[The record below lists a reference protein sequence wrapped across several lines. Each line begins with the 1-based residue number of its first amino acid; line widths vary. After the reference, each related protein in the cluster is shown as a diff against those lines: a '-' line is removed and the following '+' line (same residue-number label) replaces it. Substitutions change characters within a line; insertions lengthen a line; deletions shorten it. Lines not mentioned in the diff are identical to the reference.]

1 MYKIAM
7 VAPTPF
13 FSDRGCHVR
22 IFEEIKILKKLGEN
36 PFLCTYHLGEDV
48 PGVEIHRI
56 PSIPWYKKL
65 TAGPSLHK
73 FYIDLF
79 LLIKFS
85 GLCLKKKPDI
95 IHAFL
100 HEGAFIGEVFNLVKK
115 TPVVFDMQGGLT
127 DELGAHSFIKGNK
140 SILGFFRFVERYIDR
155 KTSALLV
162 CSGVLKD
169 ILVEEFHVPPENIF
183 IVPDGV
189 DLDFFKPPADKL
201 EIRRRFNLPLDKK
214 IIVYLGLLTRYQGV
228 DIFLKVIKSIKDKY
242 KDIHFLIMGYPN
254 VEYYIKMARD
264 LGIDD
269 IITFTGRLP
278 YKYAPDFLGLADI
291 AVSPKLSKTESN
303 GKLLNYMAVGLP
315 VVVFDT
321 PVNREILGAE
331 GIYAEFGDAEDFTEK
346 LEDLLADTTKAES
359 LGKKLLKRAQ
369 EEFSWDMIGKR
380 ILDVYERIV

>member
-1 MYKIAM
+1 MHNIAM

-22 IFEEIKILKKLGEN
+22 IFEEIKVLKKLGEN
-36 PFLCTYHLGEDV
+36 PFLCTYHIGEDV
-48 PGVEIHRI
+48 PGVEIHRL
-56 PSIPWYKKL
+56 PNIPWYKKL

-100 HEGAFIGEVFNLVKK
+100 HEGAFIGEAVNLIKK
-115 TPVVFDMQGGLT
+115 APVVFDMQGGLA

-140 SILGFFRFVERYIDR
+140 SILGFFRLIERYIDR
-155 KTSALLV
+155 KASALLV
-162 CSGVLKD
+162 CSEALKD
-169 ILVEEFHVPPENIF
+169 ILVGEFYILPENIF
-183 IVPDGV
+183 VIPDGV
-189 DLDFFKPPADKL
+189 DLDFFKPSVSKL
-201 EIRRRFNLPLDKK
+201 ELKRRFNLPLDKK
-214 IIVYLGLLTRYQGV
+214 IVVYLGLLTRYQGV
-228 DIFLKVIKSIKDKY
+228 DIFLRVIKSIRDRH

-269 IITFTGRLP
+269 VITFTGRLP

-321 PVNREILGAE
+321 PVNREILGPY
-331 GIYAEFGDAEDFTEK
+331 GIYAEFGDAEDFTKK
-346 LEDLLADTTKAES
+346 LEDLLMGTAKAEE

-369 EEFSWDMIGKR
+369 EEFSWDVIGKR
-380 ILDVYERIV
+380 ILSVYERIV